1 MTRARLI
8 LAYIAMALALY
19 VSSVN
24 VDALGGLGGYS
35 KTLSVVLIVFIGAY
49 YALKKSTWEGWALDR
64 LGLSLVSGLLVFGF
78 ISLAWTVDSS
88 ATFVALA
95 AWVYTLFLAFTLVGL
110 GVAHAC
116 RVVLFV
122 FAFFCVLGAISVLV
136 GHEAFVFN
144 HGVER
149 FQGLFY
155 GPHALAR
162 PATICLIILA
172 SRAAKLSLSLSAVL
186 WVVIGLSLFL
196 TFSRQAYLGV
206 AIGVAVTLFLR
217 GTGTIRGYAVLVGVL
232 VAIGLVTIAELNGF
246 SVLSALSRG
255 EGDDVASLTGRTF
268 IWQAAIELIKL
279 QPFLGYGFGAGGSAL
294 EDYYSAGV
302 YGWRTYNVHNGFL
315 QVLLDGGV
323 VGFLIFLGALSYGL
337 KRGFQSRDPLIL
349 GLYTSLLTI
358 TFVERGVY
366 GLGGLVVTVFVLIVA
381 GNLRV
386 KMITNSSACDR

>member
-1 MTRARLI
+1 MTGARLG
-8 LAYIAMALALY
+8 LAYLAMALALY

-24 VDALGGLGGYS
+24 VEALGVVGGYS
-35 KTLSVVLIVFIGAY
+35 KTLSVVFIVLIGGY
-49 YALKKSTWEGWALDR
+49 YALKKSTWAEWAMDR
-64 LGLSLVSGLLVFGF
+64 FGLLLVAGLLVFGF
-78 ISLAWTVDSS
+78 VSLAWTVDTG
-88 ATFVALA
+88 ATFTALA

-122 FAFFCVLGAISVLV
+122 FALFCALGVVSALV
-136 GHEAFVFN
+136 GHEAFALN
-144 HGVER
+144 HGVQR

-172 SRAAKLSLSLSAVL
+172 SGAAKLSLRLNAAL
-186 WVVIGLSLFL
+186 WLIIGLSLFL

-206 AIGVAVTLFLR
+206 AIGVAVTLFFR
-217 GTGTIRGYAVLVGVL
+217 GTGTIRGHVILVGAL
-232 VAIGLVTIAELNGF
+232 VAVGLVAFAELNGF

-268 IWQAAIELIKL
+268 IWQAAVELIKL
-279 QPFLGYGFGAGGSAL
+279 QPWGGYGFGAGGSAL
-294 EDYYSAGV
+294 EEYYSAGA
-302 YGWRTYNVHNGFL
+302 YGWRTYNVHNGYL
-315 QVLLDGGV
+315 QALLDGGM
-323 VGFLIFLGALSYGL
+323 VGFLVFFGALLYGL
-337 KRGFQSRDPLIL
+337 KKGMQGRDPLVL

-386 KMITNSSACDR
+386 DRSSEQSRF